1 MQNERV
7 EGCMRRDGSQ
17 SKSKSCTV
25 RTFLYLPFLSFPS
38 FPMSLHPIQKPSHQ
52 NFQLIFQLIFALAK
66 DCNNDETEKHDGDGT
81 THEEDGRRQRHDMR
95 RRPQVRELVALRR
108 EGGRRGGK
116 SLFFSPFLFAL
127 LSALRIA
134 HIPLILSTYVP
145 PSRRACMHVPLI
157 APFLHTSSFPPPR
170 I

>member
-1 MQNERV
+1 MLVLAVKDTGRRG
-7 EGCMRRDGSQ
+7 EGCMRREGSQ
-17 SKSKSCTV
+17 SKSKSCSAN
-25 RTFLYLPFLSFPS
+25 LPFLSFPS
-38 FPMSLHPIQKPSHQ
+38 FPSILFKNQPSKFSAH
-52 NFQLIFQLIFALAK
+52 FFLIFALAK

-116 SLFFSPFLFAL
+116 SLFSPFLFAL

-145 PSRRACMHVPLI
+145 PPRRACMHIPLI
-157 APFLHTSSFPPPR
+157 ASFLHTSSFPPPR